1 MHLVVNKIKSESK
14 VNRNLLITV
23 LLNIFISI
31 AELIG
36 GILSNSLALISDAI
50 HNFSDGLAIAITY
63 ASQKISNKQSNQSNT
78 FGYKRIQILSAL
90 FNAVTLIAICIFLL
104 FEAYQRFLNPEPV
117 QSVPMF
123 IVASIGLIANIIGVF
138 LLKDKGIIINEP
150 SVVAVNNKTGQILAI
165 GEEAKKMVGKTPSY
179 ITATRPLVNGV
190 ISDFEVTE
198 QMLKYFI
205 EKASA
210 SSKKLFGIGG
220 FSRVIIGIPC
230 GVTEVERKAVRDAAK
245 NAGARTVFLIEE
257 PLASAIGAK
266 LQIQEAGGNFIVD
279 IGGGTTEVAVISL
292 GGIVV
297 SRSLRVAG
305 DKLNDDIIQFAQ
317 KEYKLLIGERT
328 AEHIKISI
336 GSAMPSKEK
345 KEMAMRGRNLVTGLP
360 EEVVI
365 FNDDVQRALERSVRQ
380 IVSAIKTTIEETPP
394 ELLAD
399 VMTDGIFLAGGGSML
414 KDLDVLISKETKM
427 PCKIVDDPLT
437 SVVRGAGIA
446 LENIETLSEVM
457 SKDNEEEAFT

>member
-1 MHLVVNKIKSESK
+1 MFKK
-14 VNRNLLITV
+14 LIDR
-23 LLNIFISI
+23 
-31 AELIG
+31 
-36 GILSNSLALISDAI
+36 LSVDMAIDLGTANSLV
-50 HNFSDGLAIAITY
+50 Y
-63 ASQKISNKQSNQSNT
+63 
-78 FGYKRIQILSAL
+78 
-90 FNAVTLIAICIFLL
+90 V
-104 FEAYQRFLNPEPV
+104 
-117 QSVPMF
+117 
-123 IVASIGLIANIIGVF
+123 
-138 LLKDKGIIINEP
+138 KDKGIIINEP
-150 SVVAVNNKTGQILAI
+150 SVVAVNNKTGQVLAI
-165 GEEAKKMVGKTPSY
+165 GEEAKKMVGKTPAY

-205 EKASA
+205 EKAIS
-210 SSKKLFGIGG
+210 SSKKFGIGS

-297 SRSLRVAG
+297 ARSLRVAG
-305 DKLNDDIIQFAQ
+305 DKLNDDIMQFAQ

-328 AEHIKISI
+328 AEFIKINI
-336 GSAMPSKEK
+336 GSAMPTKEK

-365 FNDDVQRALERSVRQ
+365 FNDDVQRALEKSVRQ
-380 IVSAIKTTIEETPP
+380 IVTAIKTTIEETPP

-399 VMTDGIFLAGGGSML
+399 VMTNGIFLAGGGSML

-457 SKDNEEEAFT
+457 SKDNEEEAFK